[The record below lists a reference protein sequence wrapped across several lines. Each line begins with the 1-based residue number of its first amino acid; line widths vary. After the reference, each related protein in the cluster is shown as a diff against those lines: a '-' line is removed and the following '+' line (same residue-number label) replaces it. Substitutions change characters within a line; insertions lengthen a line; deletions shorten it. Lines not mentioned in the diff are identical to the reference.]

1 MPSPFPEK
9 VTLSIKI
16 KNLLRQIANC
26 TTNPYRLVRRAKI
39 ILEAANGANNTIIA
53 DKLDL
58 SRSQVR
64 HWRQKWQNNYGLL
77 IEAETKELND
87 KKIKSIITA
96 ILDDQPRAGRP
107 NTYTTEQ
114 IVQIVS
120 IACEEPS
127 ESGRPISH
135 WSRRELKA
143 EAVKRGIVDSISPRT
158 VGRFLKGSHLTT
170 TPLPLLAQSEKRQ

>member
-9 VTLSIKI
+9 VTLSIKT
-16 KNLLRQIANC
+16 KNLLRKIANQ
-26 TTNPYRLVRRAKI
+26 TSNPYRLVRRAKI
-39 ILEAANGANNTIIA
+39 ILEAAHGANNTIIA
-53 DKLDL
+53 DKFDL

-64 HWRQKWQNNYGLL
+64 YWRQKWQANYGHL
-77 IEAETKELND
+77 IEAETKELDD
-87 KKIKSIITA
+87 KKITSIITA
-96 ILDDQPRAGRP
+96 ILEDQPRAGRP

-135 WSRRELKA
+135 WSRRELRA
-143 EAVKRGIVDSISPRT
+143 EAVKRGIVDNISSRT
-158 VGRFLKGSHLTT
+158 VGRFLKGGHLAAS
-170 TPLPLLAQSEKRQ
+170 PLPLLAQSEKRQ